1 MYFFGKYEGDEKMKK
16 RFDALLNEAVE
27 ASATDL
33 HLLADS
39 RPYLRKNDKIIE
51 LQDDVV
57 SKSDLKEF
65 YEQVLTNRQRE
76 ILNTK
81 GDVDISY
88 PFLTQNQVKL
98 HCRINFFRE
107 LHGYSIAARLLP
119 ARIPS
124 CKELQ
129 IPESITEMLDNKN
142 GLIIISGPTG
152 SGKTT
157 TIAAMIEYLNMTYAY
172 NIIKIEDPI
181 EYIHQNKKSIIRQ
194 REIGRDLEDFPQ
206 GLKAALREN
215 PNVLVVGEMRDKDTV
230 RTAINAAE
238 TGHLVLATLHTGDA
252 VEAVDRVLQYFT
264 DVEKKQ
270 VLSNFAN
277 CFIGIIVQQLL
288 PSRDRQTKVLALEV
302 LRRTPAIV
310 NLIRTGQA
318 HQIKDYMKSSEGM
331 QTMEVAME
339 ELRNR
344 NLL

>member
-1 MYFFGKYEGDEKMKK
+1 MKK
-16 RFDALLNEAVE
+16 RFDALLNEAIE

-33 HLLADS
+33 HLIADNK
-39 RPYLRKNDKIIE
+39 PYLRKNDNIIE
-51 LQDDVV
+51 LQDDIISVN
-57 SKSDLKEF
+57 DLETF
-65 YEQVLTNRQRE
+65 YDEVLTKRQKE
-76 ILNTK
+76 IVDTK

-119 ARIPS
+119 ARIPT

-129 IPESITEMLDNKN
+129 IPESITEMLDNRT
-142 GLIIISGPTG
+142 GLLIISGPTG

-157 TIAAMIEYLNMTYAY
+157 TIAAMIEYLNLTYAY
-172 NIIKIEDPI
+172 NIIKIEDPV

-264 DVEKKQ
+264 DTEKKQ

-288 PSRDRQTKVLALEV
+288 PSRDRQSRVLALEV

-310 NLIRTGQA
+310 NLIRIGQSY
-318 HQIKDYMKSSEGM
+318 QIRDYMRPSEGM
-331 QTMEVAME
+331 QTMEDAIK
-339 ELRNR
+339 ELQNR
-344 NLL
+344 KLL

>member
-1 MYFFGKYEGDEKMKK
+1 MKK
-16 RFDALLNEAVE
+16 RFDALLNEAIE

-33 HLLADS
+33 HLIANYK
-39 RPYLRKNDKIIE
+39 PYLRKNDNIIE
-51 LQDDVV
+51 LQDDII
-57 SKSDLKEF
+57 SINDLETF
-65 YEQVLTNRQRE
+65 YDEVLTKRQKE
-76 ILNTK
+76 IVDTK

-107 LHGYSIAARLLP
+107 LNGYSIAARLLP
-119 ARIPS
+119 ARIPT

-129 IPESITEMLDNKN
+129 IPESITEMLDNRT
-142 GLIIISGPTG
+142 GLLIISGPTG

-157 TIAAMIEYLNMTYAY
+157 TIAAMIEYLNLTYAY
-172 NIIKIEDPI
+172 NIIKIEDPV

-230 RTAINAAE
+230 RTAINAAG

-264 DVEKKQ
+264 DTEKKQ

-288 PSRDRQTKVLALEV
+288 PSRDRQSRVLALEV

-310 NLIRTGQA
+310 NLIRIGQSY
-318 HQIKDYMKSSEGM
+318 QIRDYMRSSESM
-331 QTMEVAME
+331 QTMEDAIK
-339 ELRNR
+339 ELQNR
-344 NLL
+344 KLL